1 MLNPE
6 TFTWTAEQE
15 QVFTFGVDK
24 PEENLIINALAGS
37 AKSTTLVE
45 LVRRTFAANL
55 YTSALILAFNKRIA
69 DEMNAKELPAGAVA
83 QTLNSLGYR
92 ALRSLVR
99 KLGRPDPRKRGDLLR
114 KRIDRHR
121 NTQEIEWLNGNYM
134 DLLDAVRLAPN
145 VGWVPNS
152 KYPAARSLIEL
163 DDDFFQAAGDKVNIE
178 LPSFAQD
185 VIRDVHC
192 ASIDAVFKEGHADFD
207 DQIFI
212 PTLWPASF
220 PRYQLILGDE
230 AQDFSPLQHEM
241 LRKVVGRSRFIA
253 VGDAYQA
260 IYAFRGAD
268 ESSMRNLQTM
278 FNMMPLTLSTSFR
291 CPREVADHVSW
302 RAPFI
307 QSPDWAIQGE
317 VNYLAEWDHS
327 VVEDGSV
334 IICRNNAPLFN
345 TALRFLREGRRP
357 QIIGNDIIKGLI
369 RDLSDL
375 SRDKSIPQNEVIRL
389 LEVWKNRQKAKYKN
403 HKRLEDRFE
412 CLNLFVNEA
421 EDLKGAIEAAKKVE
435 AMRGSVTF
443 ITGHKAK
450 GQEWESV
457 FFLDHHLCKEGQ
469 GQEDNLRY
477 VICTRAKRSLTY
489 VDSKSFV
496 SGDEK

>member
-1 MLNPE
+1 MGD
-6 TFTWTAEQE
+6 FTWTPEQE
-15 QVFTFGVDK
+15 QVFTYGVDK
-24 PEENLIINALAGS
+24 PDENLIINALAGS

-45 LVRRTFAANL
+45 LVRRVFLAGL
-55 YTSALILAFNKRIA
+55 YSSALVLAFNKRIA
-69 DEMNAKELPAGAVA
+69 DEMNAKELPQGAAA

-92 ALRSLVR
+92 ALRSLVP
-99 KLGRPDPRKRGDLLR
+99 KLGRPDVRKRGDLLR
-114 KRIDRHR
+114 QRIDRHR
-121 NTQEIEWLNGNYM
+121 NTDEIKWLNDNYM
-134 DLLDAVRLAPN
+134 DLLEAVRLAPN
-145 VGWVPNS
+145 VGWVPEK
-152 KYPAARSLIEL
+152 KYPAARSLVEN
-163 DDDFFQAAGDKVNIE
+163 DDEFFDRASDKINLE
-178 LPSFAQD
+178 LPPFAQS
-185 VIRDVHC
+185 VIYDVHC
-192 ASIDAVFKEGHADFD
+192 ASIDAVFKEGRADFD

-220 PRYQLILGDE
+220 PRYELILGDE

-241 LRKVVGRSRFIA
+241 LRKVVGRGRFIA

-268 ESSMRNLQTM
+268 ESSMRHLQTM

-291 CPREVADHVSW
+291 CPRSIAEHVRW

-307 QSPDWAIQGE
+307 QSPDWAVEGE
-317 VNYLAEWDHS
+317 VNYLEQWGHS

-334 IICRNNAPLFN
+334 VICRNNAPLFN
-345 TALRFLREGRRP
+345 VALLFLREGRRP
-357 QIIGNDIIKGLI
+357 QIVGNDIIKMLI

-389 LEVWKNRQKAKYKN
+389 LEVWKERQKAKYKN
-403 HKRLEDRFE
+403 HKRLEDRFD
-412 CLNLFVNEA
+412 CLNLFVEEA
-421 EDLKGAIEAAKKVE
+421 EDLKGAIEAAKRVE

-450 GQEWESV
+450 GQEWENV
-457 FFLDHHLCKEGQ
+457 FFLNQHLCKEGQ

-489 VDSKSFV
+489 IDSDDFV
-496 SGDEK
+496 PGEG